1 MTRIFKVYGTDAD
14 GVSKLIQRLHKLTLK
29 PANGD
34 VREVYWKISQYDN
47 MFMWQSRCE
56 KPTRVILIFNP
67 FANWKWR
74 PVTIQGHSELFRV
87 LRRHNF
93 VKVGKSDS
101 RSCLLHLLS
110 RDHWFYLS
118 LSHERQEQRFHTWRG
133 PTEMIKKPEEDTME
147 SLSRKRTTRDGQ

>member
-1 MTRIFKVYGTDAD
+1 MTCAVMTRIFKVYGTDAD

-67 FANWKWR
+67 FANWK
-74 PVTIQGHSELFRV
+74 
-87 LRRHNF
+87 
-93 VKVGKSDS
+93 
-101 RSCLLHLLS
+101 
-110 RDHWFYLS
+110 
-118 LSHERQEQRFHTWRG
+118 
-133 PTEMIKKPEEDTME
+133 
-147 SLSRKRTTRDGQ
+147 